1 MKNRK
6 IKTERIYK
14 TINKKS
20 NKNREKN
27 SNELNGAKIKNLF
40 NITKVENKEKGNINT
55 KKINFI
61 IIVFMIIILFL
72 AGCSIGKSITDI
84 ILVSEIEV
92 AKPILEVKSNP
103 EIDVTASN
111 NIGEYEFRVLN
122 YNEKELSEVNLKYF
136 IEIKADVDESI
147 QFYLYKNGQEIK
159 LNNLCTDYMLLEK
172 GEKREEKYLLKVIYT
187 KKGSQN
193 MEDILQKIQIKI
205 HSEQQKV

>member
-1 MKNRK
+1 MKNKKTK
-6 IKTERIYK
+6 IKKRGNYFNRIFNFNE
-14 TINKKS
+14 IFD
-20 NKNREKN
+20 KNFSEEKN
-27 SNELNGAKIKNLF
+27 EMKKTEKLKNKIKG
-40 NITKVENKEKGNINT
+40 KVNINS

-61 IIVFMIIILFL
+61 MIVFIVIILFL

-84 ILVSEIEV
+84 ILLSEIEV

-172 GEKREEKYLLKVIYT
+172 GEKHEEKYLLKVIYT
-187 KKGSQN
+187 KQGSQN

>member
-1 MKNRK
+1 MRNRK
-6 IKTERIYK
+6 TNIGQKENYF
-14 TINKKS
+14 NKIF
-20 NKNREKN
+20 NKN
-27 SNELNGAKIKNLF
+27 F
-40 NITKVENKEKGNINT
+40 NKEKNEMEKTENLKNKLREKVNINS

-61 IIVFMIIILFL
+61 MIVFIVIILFL

-84 ILVSEIEV
+84 ILVSETEV

-103 EIDVTASN
+103 EIDITASN

-172 GEKREEKYLLKVIYT
+172 GEEKYLLKVIYT